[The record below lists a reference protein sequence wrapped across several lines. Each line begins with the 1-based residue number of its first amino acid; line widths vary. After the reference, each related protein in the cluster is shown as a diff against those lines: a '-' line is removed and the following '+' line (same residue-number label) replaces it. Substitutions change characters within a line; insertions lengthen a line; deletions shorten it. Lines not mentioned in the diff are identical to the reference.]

1 MVKYYFNVTLTGKR
15 MGAIVR
21 NDNKKMLYVSFDGRR
36 NFKKIMGIVRRILPK
51 IKNDRKRI
59 RLIKKY

>member
-21 NDNKKMLYVSFDGRR
+21 NDNKKTLFVSFDGRKR
-36 NFKKIMGIVRRILPK
+36 FKKIMSIVKRILPRR
-51 IKNDRKRI
+51 ISDRKRI
-59 RLIKKY
+59 RLIKK